1 MMYQEIEEKAK
12 AAQKET
18 NPGAQL
24 KALLDWGETL
34 LNHCVGFLFGEFKKF
49 QKIIEPFERGLMI
62 KRTLFISLITILALS
77 GCTKGPSPNLCPTV
91 CDGLVDL
98 L

>member
-24 KALLDWGETL
+24 KALLDWGRDSSQPLCWFSFWRVQEVPKD
-34 LNHCVGFLFGEFKKF
+34 H
-49 QKIIEPFERGLMI
+49 
-62 KRTLFISLITILALS
+62 RTL
-77 GCTKGPSPNLCPTV
+77 
-91 CDGLVDL
+91 
-98 L
+98 